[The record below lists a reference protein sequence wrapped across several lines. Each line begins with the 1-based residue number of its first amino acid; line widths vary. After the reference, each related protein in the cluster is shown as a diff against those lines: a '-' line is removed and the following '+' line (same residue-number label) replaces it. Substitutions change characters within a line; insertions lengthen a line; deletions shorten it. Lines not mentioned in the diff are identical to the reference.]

1 MTSDIQKE
9 ELWALC
15 FGDSP
20 ELARE
25 FFAIDG
31 IRTVCEYSGDTLI
44 GMASMIP
51 LASESALRG
60 DYVYGVCVHPEYR
73 GQGVFRKLMARCEQI
88 ALNNGDDFICLIPA
102 TDALVRSYSKMGY
115 SISVALCDSASD
127 STEKL
132 TVSCD
137 GFRRFAATEE
147 DAQSA
152 VRFGLMK
159 PLGNSVTKKMS
170 FSFSERMGEI

>member
-15 FGDSP
+15 FGDST
-20 ELARE
+20 EFARE

-51 LASESALRG
+51 IVSESALRG
-60 DYVYGVCVHPEYR
+60 DYVYGVCVHPDHR

-102 TDALVRSYSKMGY
+102 TEALVESYSKMGY

-127 STEKL
+127 SIEKL

-137 GFRRFAATEE
+137 GFRRFVATDE
-147 DAQSA
+147 DTSPT
-152 VRFGLMK
+152 VSFGLMK
-159 PLGNSVTKKMS
+159 PLGNKVTEDMS

>member
-15 FGDSP
+15 FGDSH
-20 ELARE
+20 EFARE
-25 FFAIDG
+25 FFAING
-31 IRTVCEYSGDTLI
+31 ITTLCEYSGNKLI

-51 LASESALRG
+51 LISDSALRG
-60 DYVYGVCVHPEYR
+60 NYVYGVCVHPEYR
-73 GQGVFRKLMARCEQI
+73 GNGVFRKLMGRCEERAVQK
-88 ALNNGDDFICLIPA
+88 GDDFICLIPA

-115 SISVALCDSASD
+115 SISVALCDKALD

-132 TVSCD
+132 NVTCE
-137 GFRRFAATEE
+137 GFRRFTDVEE
-147 DAQSA
+147 DSQPA

-159 PLGNSVTKKMS
+159 PLNDLVTEKMS